1 MTRMMI
7 LFINNRQLIVDFL
20 DTSLFFSIVKYIA
33 TMEKGL
39 KKVVLLWYMALD
51 VDSSVL
57 YTLRHPPPTPKAS
70 ESDLTIHYL
79 YQ

>member
-39 KKVVLLWYMALD
+39 KKVVLL
-51 VDSSVL
+51 
-57 YTLRHPPPTPKAS
+57 
-70 ESDLTIHYL
+70 
-79 YQ
+79 